1 MLVGRRNPGE
11 IRRPVGAGGGRVAAV
26 SIEPVTSRPDPGVP
40 VRQRLRAALPDAMK
54 ARDRVAVAALSSTL
68 AAIDNAEA
76 VDRDASVD
84 ERLAIEQIP
93 IGVGAAEVARRVLT
107 ATQVEHIVRAEV
119 AEREAAARDYDRA
132 GHPQRA
138 EQLRSE
144 ARVLSAHLAAPA

>member
-1 MLVGRRNPGE
+1 
-11 IRRPVGAGGGRVAAV
+11 
-26 SIEPVTSRPDPGVP
+26 
-40 VRQRLRAALPDAMK
+40 MK
-54 ARDRVAVAALSSTL
+54 ARDRIAVAALRSTL

-93 IGVGAAEVARRVLT
+93 IGVGAAEVARRALT
-107 ATQVEHIVRAEV
+107 ATQVEDIVHAEV

-132 GHPQRA
+132 GKPQRA
-138 EQLRSE
+138 EQLRGE